1 MRGTKQRKGKTR
13 RGVSGRMGES
23 DRIRML
29 FDVTR
34 NDVVQRCAFFGG
46 GIARGSH
53 RTGTPEEGT
62 IEDGEP
68 TLAHEHARPTQK
80 KRKSKRKGWSMTS
93 DKLDRRKKEKRQR
106 GCRERRGWDV
116 GK

>member
-46 GIARGSH
+46 ELREDH
-53 RTGTPEEGT
+53 
-62 IEDGEP
+62 IERVP
-68 TLAHEHARPTQK
+68 Q
-80 KRKSKRKGWSMTS
+80 
-93 DKLDRRKKEKRQR
+93 RREL
-106 GCRERRGWDV
+106 
-116 GK
+116 